1 MICCRRVRLL
11 LLWSPPALHPLNFL
25 LHSWWATFNYSL
37 MEQTGCASI
46 WRGVTWRS
54 VKMWVYI
61 PSGQGGSRKEVFHF
75 WSGTSS
81 FVSLFE
87 AVIWSESLMFCIA
100 YGLTLASHVLT
111 TWVSVELLSEALTFT
126 CLSESS
132 RPCRTRWFIFRHM
145 CPRFCSEFS
154 TSISWL
160 LLDML
165 APISSA
171 LCTHIS
177 TALCALHAKPHAG
190 RGHVQQSSLAAP
202 GTGCRGDS
210 GPGLSHAAVLRD
222 EAENIFPKSRKERE
236 GSF

>member
-1 MICCRRVRLL
+1 MLPSEGGDLKKCEDVG
-11 LLWSPPALHPLNFL
+11 LHPIWPRRKSNGGLPFL
-25 LHSWWATFNYSL
+25 KWHIILCFTVWSCDLEWDSNDLYCLWADFS
-37 MEQTGCASI
+37 QPRA
-46 WRGVTWRS
+46 
-54 VKMWVYI
+54 
-61 PSGQGGSRKEVFHF
+61 
-75 WSGTSS
+75 
-81 FVSLFE
+81 
-87 AVIWSESLMFCIA
+87 
-100 YGLTLASHVLT
+100 
-111 TWVSVELLSEALTFT
+111 WVSVKLLSEALIFT

-177 TALCALHAKPHAG
+177 TALCALHAKPHTG
-190 RGHVQQSSLAAP
+190 RGHVQQPSLAVP

-210 GPGLSHAAVLRD
+210 GPGLSYAAVLRD